1 MDIAIT
7 PTIRSLVEKFLS
19 PPHKNKKGGKIENES
34 GRIGCVVEVGRTGA
48 YLYFWKYA
56 GTGWLAGF
64 QKIWLLR
71 RSAGLL
77 FEEANEIIN

>member
-34 GRIGCVVEVGRTGA
+34 GRIGCVVEVERTRA
-48 YLYFWKYA
+48 
-56 GTGWLAGF
+56 
-64 QKIWLLR
+64 
-71 RSAGLL
+71 
-77 FEEANEIIN
+77 